1 MSIMKKLTKILFI
14 LSSLILLI
22 FLSSAKKREENINL
36 ITLNEDALEE
46 TNLKIGQLNN
56 YNYYKNDIIKC
67 PFTFITNGIFYMNY
81 YYNDNKC
88 YKITFTCKNDV
99 YFRISFQN
107 GNSYIE
113 KNKIIDLG
121 LIFSSNKLFNY
132 EIDRILLN
140 DNLLPDKY
148 SDSIELIY
156 DISINL
162 INVYKYNEN
171 NYHDEIYLD
180 KDYEMN
186 YDEIKSYINYEYDY
200 ISFDNIKDTSYE
212 IHTYI
217 KDDNLFSRKTIYVNT
232 KCEDLL
238 NLKNINVPYYKK
250 YNIDEIKELLNTNE
264 NINIDN
270 YLNDDNII
278 KSNKCYGY
286 KKINNQT
293 IFDSFI
299 INSYDNISPSISI
312 KNIDTPSDKTIT
324 IEDIKQNIVIYD
336 EIDGLIDNYD
346 IDGYD
351 NYYQN
356 KEIPGKYIIDI
367 ISRDKNNNI
376 ATSIL
381 EINVYDNEYP
391 FIKCSSQDN
400 IINIYENKLLSKE
413 DILSYFEINDNSE
426 ELNVFIDGYD
436 LYKDNYNIPNVY
448 ELRIRAKDL
457 KDNESSLEFYLN
469 IKDISAPIIKFNN
482 IELSPKDNK
491 LSLDDIKKYIQI
503 SDDFDGIINDYIIND
518 LNDYNN
524 YYMIK
529 GSYHFSI
536 SAHDNSN
543 NNSLSFIT
551 IYVKDEEDEII
562 NEFFI
567 PNDKTIVIN
576 NAKNL
581 LTTSDILEFLKS
593 KKIIISIDNIEEKEN
608 NLGTSRLY
616 IISSGDTN
624 YDLYIN
630 DSENEIIN
638 EDEKEADI
646 KKKTKDNSHVVVII
660 IIISSLVIIS
670 IGTMIVY
677 YFVRKKRRN

>member
-1 MSIMKKLTKILFI
+1 MKKLTKILFI

-367 ISRDKNNNI
+367 ITRDKNNNI
-376 ATSIL
+376 ATSNL

-391 FIKCSSQDN
+391 FIKCNSQDN

-616 IISSGDTN
+616 KISSGDTN